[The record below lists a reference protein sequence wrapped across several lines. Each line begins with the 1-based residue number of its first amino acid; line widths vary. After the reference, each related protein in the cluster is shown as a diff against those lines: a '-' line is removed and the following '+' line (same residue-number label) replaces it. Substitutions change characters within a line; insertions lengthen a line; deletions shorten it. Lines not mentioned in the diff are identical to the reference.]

1 MAFNTPPIGR
11 DRNECRP
18 LIGRRQVTLRKEMNM
33 DWQSKDK
40 AARPDDAAL
49 KVFVRSSPRE
59 LAPGE
64 LDRVAGGAK
73 GLWVPDG

>member
-1 MAFNTPPIGR
+1 
-11 DRNECRP
+11 
-18 LIGRRQVTLRKEMNM
+18 M